1 MTRPKDKPRPLQST
15 RELKTIMQQYF
26 SELEEAS
33 STENRKIAWCS
44 SIGPCELLHAMG
56 FAVYY
61 PENHGALLGATR
73 SATDLISFAAA
84 AGYSPDIC
92 SYLTSDVGALRS
104 VLFDGAKFWSTRPIP
119 RRQ

>member
-1 MTRPKDKPRPLQST
+1 MAGEKNRHHSLKST
-15 RELKTIMQQYF
+15 AKLKSMMQQYF

-33 STENRKIAWCS
+33 SNKSRKVAWCT

-56 FAVYY
+56 FEVYY

-73 SATDLISFAAA
+73 CATDMISFAAA

-92 SYLTSDVGALRS
+92 SYLTSDVGAFLKS
-104 VLFDGAKFWSTRPIP
+104 EVAVGALGIFV
-119 RRQ
+119 